1 MKKTVGKPPKG
12 AEGVITR
19 GKTARNRLRRV
30 DTFALLYAHDC
41 LTAPNALFVDLGYGE
56 EAITTLE
63 SAQRFRKV
71 NAQLPVIGVEIDPER
86 VAAAK
91 PFEDVLTTFR
101 LGGFNLPLQTG
112 EQPTVVR
119 AFNVLRQYTEADVV
133 PAWQTIAAAMA
144 DGGLLI
150 EGTSDPFGRIWTAN
164 LIRKR
169 GQALLY
175 EGFLFSTNFHSGFSP
190 ELFQPYLT
198 KNFIHQMQT
207 GSPIDTFLR
216 DWKTAYLETIAMK
229 TFGLRQWFQSSAEN
243 LAGRGYDLLLQPR
256 FLQKGFLLWRWRTP
270 LSAEKDFPWMR

>member
-30 DTFALLYAHDC
+30 DTFVLLYAREC
-41 LTAPNALFVDLGYGE
+41 LTESNAVFVDLGYGE

-71 NAQLPVIGVEIDPER
+71 NTQLRVVGVEIDPDR

-91 PFEDVLTTFR
+91 PFEDELTNFR
-101 LGGFNLPLQTG
+101 LGGFNLPLNKR
-112 EQPTVVR
+112 EYPTVIR
-119 AFNVLRQYTEADVV
+119 AFNVLRQYDESEVL
-133 PAWQTIAAAMA
+133 PAWQTLGNAMA
-144 DGGLLI
+144 DRGLLI

-169 GQALLY
+169 TGELFY
-175 EGFLFSTNFHSGFSP
+175 EGFLFSTNFRAGFSP
-190 ELFQPYLT
+190 ELYQPYLT

-207 GSPIDTFLR
+207 GSAIDTFLR
-216 DWKTAYLETIAMK
+216 DWKTACKETIAMK
-229 TFGLRQWFQSSAEN
+229 TWGLRQWFQSSVEKLAE
-243 LAGRGYDLLLQPR
+243 RGYDLLLQTR
-256 FLQKGFLLWRWRTP
+256 FTHKGFLLWRVHTP
-270 LSAEKDFPWMR
+270 LGAEKELPWIH

>member
-1 MKKTVGKPPKG
+1 MKKTVGKAPKG

-30 DTFALLYAHDC
+30 DTFTLLYAREC

-56 EAITTLE
+56 EAITTFE
-63 SAQRFRKV
+63 SAQRFHKV

-91 PFEDVLTTFR
+91 PYEDALTTFR
-101 LGGFNLPLQTG
+101 LGGFNLPLQAG

-119 AFNVLRQYTEADVV
+119 SFNVLRQYAETDVV
-133 PAWQTIAAAMA
+133 PAWQTIAAGMA
-144 DGGLLI
+144 EDGLLI

-164 LIRKR
+164 LIRMR
-169 GQALLY
+169 GKMPHY
-175 EGFLFSTNFHSGFSP
+175 EGFLFSTNFRAGFSP

-207 GSPIDTFLR
+207 GSLIDTFLR
-216 DWKTAYLETIAMK
+216 DWKTACHETIAMK

-256 FLQKGFLLWRWRTP
+256 FLQKGFLLWRCNTP
-270 LSAEKDFPWMR
+270 LSAEKDLPWMF